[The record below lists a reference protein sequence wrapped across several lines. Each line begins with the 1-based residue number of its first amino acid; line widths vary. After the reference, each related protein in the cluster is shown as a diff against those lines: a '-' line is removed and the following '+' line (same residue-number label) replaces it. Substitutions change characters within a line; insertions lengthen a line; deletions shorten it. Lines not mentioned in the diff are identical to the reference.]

1 MQLEEMKMGFF
12 GYQKSA
18 VQQYLANQEAEFS
31 KQLQE
36 KDAQAEQAV
45 QQAKKRIE
53 ELEQASADN
62 WARVH
67 RLEQELQSLQA
78 ELDGLRQQEAMVAD
92 TLLDAQTYAQQIREN
107 SQIQEAQV
115 QEQLRAALDRDFGR
129 LEDYRMKILTLRR
142 ALQGTLREFDQ
153 RAERLEQ
160 QMEDLSHASPAQNL
174 TLLHFQDG
182 VEPEE

>member
-62 WARVH
+62 WARGH

-78 ELDGLRQQEAMVAD
+78 ELDG
-92 TLLDAQTYAQQIREN
+92 
-107 SQIQEAQV
+107 
-115 QEQLRAALDRDFGR
+115 
-129 LEDYRMKILTLRR
+129 
-142 ALQGTLREFDQ
+142 FDP
-153 RAERLEQ
+153 EG
-160 QMEDLSHASPAQNL
+160 
-174 TLLHFQDG
+174 DG
-182 VEPEE
+182 A

>member
-1 MQLEEMKMGFF
+1 M
-12 GYQKSA
+12 
-18 VQQYLANQEAEFS
+18 
-31 KQLQE
+31 
-36 KDAQAEQAV
+36 
-45 QQAKKRIE
+45 
-53 ELEQASADN
+53 
-62 WARVH
+62 
-67 RLEQELQSLQA
+67 
-78 ELDGLRQQEAMVAD
+78 
-92 TLLDAQTYAQQIREN
+92 
-107 SQIQEAQV
+107 